1 MILLGSKPELFFS
14 HRKPLLKRSLI
25 LNSMNKQR
33 SVRNQSNGIL
43 FFSWSGGPSA
53 LTSEESGQLEM
64 ARRLILDREID
75 SELVPG
81 EQSGI
86 HFHASLELRI
96 AYAKRGGRP
105 RGGRYW
111 GVGAD
116 DRNQSKSRCLVDIP
130 SVEKQWLTTHRQHKQ
145 AGHVRRDA
153 RPRAFCDLS
162 TSDRTVP
169 LDRRKRRRPEAVE
182 AARFD
187 RVSVLRARIKV

>member
-81 EQSGI
+81 EQNGI

-111 GVGAD
+111 GVGG
-116 DRNQSKSRCLVDIP
+116 RRSESIEITLSRWH
-130 SVEKQWLTTHRQHKQ
+130 S
-145 AGHVRRDA
+145 VRRETMADNTSA
-153 RPRAFCDLS
+153 TQTSGSRSSWCATSCVLRSLYFRSNRSTGPTKTSAAGGSGGRAFW
-162 TSDRTVP
+162 
-169 LDRRKRRRPEAVE
+169 
-182 AARFD
+182 
-187 RVSVLRARIKV
+187 